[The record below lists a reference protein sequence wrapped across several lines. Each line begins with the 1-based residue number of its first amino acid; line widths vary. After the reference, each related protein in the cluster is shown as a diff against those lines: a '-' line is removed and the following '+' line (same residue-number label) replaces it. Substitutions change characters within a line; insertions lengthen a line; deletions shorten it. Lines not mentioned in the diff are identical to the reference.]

1 MNSFIRR
8 SWVEIDLSQIKKNY
22 ELYKKNIP
30 QAASVMA
37 VIKANAYG
45 HGDIEVARTLTS
57 VGVNKWAVSNID
69 EACKLRQAG
78 ITGDILILGYTPIEK
93 ISILE
98 ENDITQAILSEEY
111 ADLLLRH
118 HCKAKCQFA
127 LDTGMNRIGLDA
139 DDPQKCI
146 ETISF
151 YFKNLKIDGL
161 FTHLCVA
168 DSDESVA
175 NEFTQKQINK
185 FETVVNGVKDLKLN
199 SIHCL
204 NSAGGLWK
212 KTEYDSLV
220 RLGIIL
226 YGLKPDSKNILP
238 IGIKPVMRWKSIV
251 SMVKTVKSGEYIG
264 YGCSFRAEKNMEI
277 ATISTGY
284 ADGYNRMLS
293 NKGHV
298 LIEGKKASIVGRICM
313 DQFMVDVSDI
323 PGVELGTEVQLL
335 TDNYNADDMAQD
347 IGTIGYEIVCNISD
361 RVTRIY
367 L

>member
-1 MNSFIRR
+1 MYSYVRR
-8 SWVEIDLSQIKKNY
+8 SWVEIDLSQIKRNY

-30 QAASVMA
+30 QATSVMA

-45 HGDIEVARTLTS
+45 HGDVEVARTLTS
-57 VGVNKWAVSNID
+57 VGVNKWAVSNIE

-78 ITGDILILGYTPIEK
+78 IKGEILILGYTPIEK
-93 ISILE
+93 ISVLE
-98 ENDITQAILSEEY
+98 KNDITQAILSKEY
-111 ADLLLRH
+111 ANQLLKH

-139 DDPQKCI
+139 DEPEKCI
-146 ETISF
+146 ETIYYYS
-151 YFKNLKIDGL
+151 KKLKIEGI

-168 DSDESVA
+168 DSDESIA
-175 NEFTQKQINK
+175 NEFTQEQLMK
-185 FETVVNGVKDLKLN
+185 FETVVNGIKNLKLKY
-199 SIHCL
+199 IHCL

-212 KTEYDSLV
+212 KTKYNSMV

-226 YGLKPDSKNILP
+226 YGLKPDNENILP
-238 IGIKPVMRWKSIV
+238 IGIKPAMRWKSVV
-251 SMVKTVKSGEYIG
+251 SMVKNVKSGECIG
-264 YGCSFRAEKNMEI
+264 YGCTFKVKKDMKI

-298 LIEGKKASIVGRICM
+298 LIEGKNASIVGRICM
-313 DQFMVDVSDI
+313 DQFMVDISDI
-323 PGVELGTEVQLL
+323 PEVKIGTEVQLL

-347 IGTIGYEIVCNISD
+347 IGTIGYEVVCNISN
-361 RVTRIY
+361 RVTRVY

>member
-185 FETVVNGVKDLKLN
+185 FETVVNGVNDFKLN

-204 NSAGGLWK
+204 NSSGCLWK

>member
-111 ADLLLRH
+111 ADLLFRH

-212 KTEYDSLV
+212 KTEYDLLV

-226 YGLKPDSKNILP
+226 YGLKPDSKNVLP
-238 IGIKPVMRWKSIV
+238 IGIKPVMRWKSVV

-264 YGCSFRAEKNMEI
+264 YGCSFRAEKDMKV

-298 LIEGKKASIVGRICM
+298 LIEGRNASIVGRICM

-323 PGVELGTEVQLL
+323 QGVELGTEVQLL

-347 IGTIGYEIVCNISD
+347 IGTIGYEVVCNISN
-361 RVTRIY
+361 RVTRVY